1 MANRPGQGR
10 RPKPTEEHKL
20 AGTFRTARHIDN
32 TEAFELVTALTP
44 PPYLSALAAQQ
55 YMEIGGQLLNAGVLK
70 STDLPAF
77 AALCRLQSL
86 EIEYT
91 EAMQRWE
98 AETAEMAEN
107 AGLDKWPYP
116 GIRID
121 GRDVQVNPYI
131 KLIMN
136 ITPELNRMRAE
147 FGLTPSSRSRIP
159 VTKQKAGSK
168 WNKFAAP
175 AKNPV

>member
-10 RPKPTEEHKL
+10 KPKPIEEHKL
-20 AGTFRTARHIDN
+20 AGTLRTSRHIDN
-32 TEAFELVTALTP
+32 TEAFELVTELTP
-44 PPYLSALAAQQ
+44 PSYLSPVAAQQ

-77 AALCRLQSL
+77 AALCRLQAL

-98 AETAEMAEN
+98 AETDGMAKES
-107 AGLDKWPYP
+107 GLDKWPYP
-116 GIRID
+116 GLRID

-131 KLIMN
+131 KLLMS

-147 FGLTPSSRSRIP
+147 YGLTPSSRSRIP
-159 VTKQKAGSK
+159 VTKQKQGSK
-168 WNKFAAP
+168 WDRFTAP
-175 AKNPV
+175 GKQSA